1 ENQAYEL
8 VNQLHNLYNNKDVK
22 VNLFGETLNGLST
35 ADLLTKVQQTADR
48 NEGKALSIDDI
59 VATVK
64 EVVDNQDIKTAVVD
78 AGQLLKNKVSVAD
91 ALAKADQSK
100 PAASEATDVVLYG
113 FGRIGRIL
121 TRLLLEEAATDKG
134 LQLKAFVVRP

>member
-1 ENQAYEL
+1 MTIVSNANTRRELHKDHLAKYQQQENQAYEL

-64 EVVDNQDIKTAVVD
+64 EVVDKAIKNANKFGLKKLFSTISGKRYDDQDRVIIK
-78 AGQLLKNKVSVAD
+78 GKNFKKIK
-91 ALAKADQSK
+91 L
-100 PAASEATDVVLYG
+100 
-113 FGRIGRIL
+113 
-121 TRLLLEEAATDKG
+121 
-134 LQLKAFVVRP
+134 